1 MLVSTPRES
10 ENLHDD
16 FILIWVDHMVKNW
29 YFLCIFRILEE
40 YLHNSGLDAP
50 YWTAV
55 LKALKVTVESFKEMD
70 ATLSKNLFGKS
81 RDKDEHEKMVAFIS
95 VVKEKNSTAQQKH
108 SENKLEGGSHPQQ
121 FECTPEDMLAFIKE
135 WPIEDITI
143 QEIQE
148 RLEFLLKIKKDVIS
162 KTKNHSLWIQS
173 YLAHPLVI
181 EYLMAFIKQVMSKPE
196 EKMVDIIQLSQELI
210 EIPEFPEISKE
221 YPQLEKFTQWLYKPD
236 TPTEVFL
243 ALNEITD
250 IHSFICFLK
259 SIVSIQK
266 ASQQTFSEINWTKI
280 ISEGVEKVRLIYQHT
295 YIEILIIIL
304 THPYRDLNSEQNIM
318 LNSQPF
324 SVEKLLDN
332 FLKEEYFFCI
342 NSSNN
347 EALQAYL
354 LYVATANVQLVQLVL
369 DLLDKFQ
376 LSTSPNILHCAREVL
391 TNPSSICDIKSKLI
405 QLFENAQ

>member
-1 MLVSTPRES
+1 
-10 ENLHDD
+10 
-16 FILIWVDHMVKNW
+16 
-29 YFLCIFRILEE
+29 
-40 YLHNSGLDAP
+40 
-50 YWTAV
+50 
-55 LKALKVTVESFKEMD
+55 
-70 ATLSKNLFGKS
+70 
-81 RDKDEHEKMVAFIS
+81 
-95 VVKEKNSTAQQKH
+95 
-108 SENKLEGGSHPQQ
+108 
-121 FECTPEDMLAFIKE
+121 MLAFIKE

-243 ALNEITD
+243 ALNEIKDT
-250 IHSFICFLK
+250 HSFICFLK
-259 SIVSIQK
+259 SIVNIQK

-304 THPYRDLNSEQNIM
+304 THAYRDLNSEQNIM

-324 SVEKLLDN
+324 IVEN
-332 FLKEEYFFCI
+332 
-342 NSSNN
+342 
-347 EALQAYL
+347 
-354 LYVATANVQLVQLVL
+354 
-369 DLLDKFQ
+369 
-376 LSTSPNILHCAREVL
+376 
-391 TNPSSICDIKSKLI
+391 
-405 QLFENAQ
+405 